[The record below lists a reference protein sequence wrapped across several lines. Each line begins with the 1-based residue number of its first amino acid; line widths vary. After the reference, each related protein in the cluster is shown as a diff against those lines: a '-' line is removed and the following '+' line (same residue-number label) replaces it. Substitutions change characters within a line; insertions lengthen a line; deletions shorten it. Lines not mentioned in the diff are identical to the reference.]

1 MSETVQ
7 VRERNAKATV
17 IADHALAFAMH
28 VGAQLTKAPRYWSV
42 QRDTW
47 MTEFVKL
54 EGNDLLAGAVST
66 MAAKIAATSWYVEGP
81 LLLAELARKQL
92 LTWSQFGL
100 GWNKMVTSW
109 VESYLDRDIGGAVEK
124 LRASRTDMDGPA
136 LGYAHLDE
144 SKLAPTNDPEWPYE
158 YNNGTKWVKMH
169 RSWIATIVDM
179 PNTADRYKGVGFCS
193 VSRTLGTASILMD
206 LVRYKREKLSDL
218 PPAGILLLNNLS
230 PEEWGDILAN
240 YDARQRN
247 QGNTTWRDIM
257 TVFGYDPAYPLS
269 ADMINFSELW
279 ENFSEEESTRLAIY
293 SFALGF
299 RTDPREFWPVS
310 AGPLGTAT
318 EAEVQ
323 SKKAEGK
330 GVGIIYGVI
339 EEELNAPTALPEGVS
354 FHFDFVDDEHD
365 LRDAEIKQAHAEWI
379 HRLWDPSNVTSD
391 GIITTEQAQAL
402 LVRHKIIPADILGLT
417 VDLGRL
423 YNTRVYGPQVRLY
436 RDGFCQRRL

>member
-1 MSETVQ
+1 MAETVQ
-7 VRERNAKATV
+7 TKERNAKATV

-28 VGAQLTKAPRYWSV
+28 IGATLTEAPRYWSV
-42 QRDTW
+42 HRDTW
-47 MTEFVKL
+47 MTEFVKR

-92 LTWSQFGL
+92 LDWSNFGA
-100 GWNKMVTSW
+100 GWNKMVTPW
-109 VESYLDRDIGGAVEK
+109 VESYLDRDFGGVVEK
-124 LRASRTDMDGPA
+124 LRTSRSDVEGPA

-144 SKLAPTNDPEWPYE
+144 SKCAPTSDPEWPIE
-158 YNNGTKWVKMH
+158 YDNGTKWIKLH
-169 RSWIATIVDM
+169 RSWVAPIVDM
-179 PNTADRYKGVGFCS
+179 PNTAHRYKGVGFCS

-206 LVRYKREKLSDL
+206 LVRYKRERLSDL
-218 PPAGILLLNNLS
+218 PPAGILLINNLS
-230 PEEWGDILAN
+230 PEEWGDITDN

-247 QGNTTWRDIM
+247 EGNTTWRDIM

-269 ADMINFSELW
+269 AEMLNFSELW

-323 SKKAEGK
+323 ARKAKGK
-330 GVGIIYGVI
+330 GVGIIYTEI
-339 EEELNAPTALPEGVS
+339 EHELNAPSALPEGVT
-354 FHFDFVDDEHD
+354 FRFDFDEAEDDLLAAD
-365 LRDAEIKQAHAEWI
+365 IRDKHTQWIK
-379 HRLWDPSNVTSD
+379 RLWEPSAATQQ
-391 GIITTEQAQAL
+391 GIISTEQAQAL
-402 LVRHKIIPADILGLT
+402 LVRHRLVPADVLGLGL
-417 VDLGRL
+417 DHGRI
-423 YNTRVYGPQVRLY
+423 YNTRYGPHVRAH
-436 RDGFCQRRL
+436 RDGFVEKRP